1 MSKNVFVEI
10 ELNLEYV
17 IFEFYS
23 IMLLII
29 FFMVKMCYHKKL
41 SILRV

>member
-1 MSKNVFVEI
+1 MAENFENGQKEMSKNVFVEI
-10 ELNLEYV
+10 ELYLEYV

-29 FFMVKMCYHKKL
+29 FL
-41 SILRV
+41 